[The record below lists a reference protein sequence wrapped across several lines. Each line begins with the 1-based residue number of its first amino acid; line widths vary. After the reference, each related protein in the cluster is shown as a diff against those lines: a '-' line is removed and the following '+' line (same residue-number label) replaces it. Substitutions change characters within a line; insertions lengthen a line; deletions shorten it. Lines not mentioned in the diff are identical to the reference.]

1 VIQLKIIVMR
11 KILILCPLLL
21 FACIVT
27 AQAQEQT
34 PADLSKKFFGIY
46 AVKPMDAIDFIFSG
60 IPLNKQV
67 KDDITAIKKNLKV
80 TIDHGGAFNGYEL
93 ITEKSVG
100 NTLKLMSYMA
110 KYDKQPVRFI
120 FIYYKPKDVWK
131 IYTFQFNTNLD
142 DELTNAA
149 GVDQLK
155 ENKQ

>member
-1 VIQLKIIVMR
+1 MKKIF
-11 KILILCPLLL
+11 LLLCPMLL
-21 FACIVT
+21 FAGVAT
-27 AQAQEQT
+27 VQAQAQT
-34 PADLSKKFFGIY
+34 PTDISKKFFEVY
-46 AVKPMDAIDFIFSG
+46 AAKPMDAIDYIFSG
-60 IPLNKQV
+60 IPLSKQV

-80 TIDHGGAFNGYEL
+80 TIDQGGAYNGYEL

-142 DELTNAA
+142 DELANAA
-149 GVDQLK
+149 SVDQLK
-155 ENKQ
+155 ENK

>member
-1 VIQLKIIVMR
+1 MK
-11 KILILCPLLL
+11 KILLALCLVAI
-21 FACIVT
+21 FAGGVK
-27 AQAQEQT
+27 AQAQT
-34 PADLSKKFFGIY
+34 PTDISKKFFETY
-46 AVKPMDAIDFIFSG
+46 AAKPMDAIDYIFSG
-60 IPLNKQV
+60 VTQNKQV

-80 TIDHGGAFNGYEL
+80 TIDQGGAYNGYEL
-93 ITEKSVG
+93 ITEKGIGGSI
-100 NTLKLMSYMA
+100 KLMSYMA

-149 GVDQLK
+149 SVDQLK